1 MAAAG
6 IIGTAVGVILLIV
19 VAYVVVGAT
28 LTAAE
33 TVTNAQKDVTL
44 QNQMR
49 IGTAFTIS
57 DEIHNSSVIYSN
69 VTNTGTEIIR
79 DFKHMDI
86 LVYDKTVSNDYQICN
101 YNSTV
106 SGTQCTWE
114 ISEHY
119 QDYIHPT
126 ELDPGEKYQF
136 RIHTRGTSPEWFQ
149 ITAGNGVY
157 ASAFV

>member
-19 VAYVVVGAT
+19 VAYIVVGAT

-33 TVTNAQKDVTL
+33 TMSNAQKDVTL

-57 DEIHNSSVIYSN
+57 DQIHNSSIIYTN

-79 DFKHMDI
+79 DFNHMDI
-86 LVYDKTVSNDYQICN
+86 LVYDNESGDYRVCIYDKTDSNTPGSWYISN
-101 YNSTV
+101 Y
-106 SGTQCTWE
+106 
-114 ISEHY
+114 Y
-119 QDYIHPT
+119 QDYIHPS
-126 ELDPGEKYQF
+126 ELDPGEKFQF
-136 RIHTRGTSPEWFQ
+136 RINSQGTSPEWFQ
-149 ITAGNGVY
+149 ITSGNGVY

>member
-86 LVYDKTVSNDYQICN
+86 LVYDKTVSNDYQICI
-101 YNSTV
+101 YNTTE
-106 SGTQCTWE
+106 SGTQCTWD
-114 ISEHY
+114 ISNHY
-119 QDYIHPT
+119 QDFIHPS
-126 ELDPGEKYQF
+126 ELDPGEKYRVRVNTQ
-136 RIHTRGTSPEWFQ
+136 GSSPEWFQ

>member
-33 TVTNAQKDVTL
+33 TVTNAQKDVTM

-49 IGTAFTIS
+49 IGTAFTIT
-57 DEIHNSSVIYSN
+57 DQIYNNSIIYSN

-79 DFKHMDI
+79 DFNHMDI
-86 LVYDKTVSNDYQICN
+86 LLYNNESDTYQNCI
-101 YNSTV
+101 YNTTI

-119 QDYIHPT
+119 QDYIHPS

-136 RIHTRGTSPEWFQ
+136 RVNTRGFSPDWFQ
-149 ITAGNGVY
+149 ITSGNGVY

>member
-6 IIGTAVGVILLIV
+6 IIGTAVGLILLIV

-33 TVTNAQKDVTL
+33 TMSNAQKDVTL

-57 DEIHNSSVIYSN
+57 DQIHNSSIIYVN

-79 DFKHMDI
+79 DFNHMDI
-86 LVYDKTVSNDYQICN
+86 LVYDGLSKDYQICI
-101 YNSTV
+101 YNTTI

-126 ELDPGEKYQF
+126 ELDPGEKFQF
-136 RIHTRGTSPEWFQ
+136 RINTQGTSPEWFQ
-149 ITAGNGVY
+149 ITSGNGVY

>member
-33 TVTNAQKDVTL
+33 TMSNAQKDVTL

-49 IGTAFTIS
+49 IGTAFTIT
-57 DEIHNSSVIYSN
+57 DERHNSSVIYSN

-79 DFKHMDI
+79 DFNHMDI
-86 LVYDKTVSNDYQICN
+86 LVYDGLSKDYQICN
-101 YNSTV
+101 YNTTI

-119 QDYIHPT
+119 QDYIHPS

-136 RIHTRGTSPEWFQ
+136 RVNTMGFSPDWFQ
-149 ITAGNGVY
+149 ITTGNGVY

>member
-33 TVTNAQKDVTL
+33 TMSNAQKDVTL

-57 DEIHNSSVIYSN
+57 DQIHNSSIIYTN

-79 DFKHMDI
+79 DFNHMDI
-86 LVYDKTVSNDYQICN
+86 LVYDNESGDYRICT
-101 YNSTV
+101 YDKAY
-106 SGTQCTWE
+106 SGTPGTWY
-114 ISEHY
+114 ISDYY
-119 QDYIHPT
+119 QDYIHPS
-126 ELDPGEKYQF
+126 ELDPGEKFQF
-136 RIHTRGTSPEWFQ
+136 RINTQGTSPEWFQ
-149 ITAGNGVY
+149 ITSGNGVY

>member
-33 TVTNAQKDVTL
+33 TMANAQKDVTL

-49 IGTAFTIS
+49 IGTAFTIT
-57 DEIHNSSVIYSN
+57 DEIHNSSIIYAN
-69 VTNTGTEIIR
+69 ITNTGTEIIR
-79 DFKHMDI
+79 DFNHMDI
-86 LVYDKTVSNDYQICN
+86 LVFDNESGDYRVCTYDTTGGGLAGSWYISNY
-101 YNSTV
+101 
-106 SGTQCTWE
+106 
-114 ISEHY
+114 Y
-119 QDYIHPT
+119 QDYIHPS
-126 ELDPGEKYQF
+126 ELDPGEKFQF
-136 RIHTRGTSPEWFQ
+136 RINTQGNFPEWFQ
-149 ITAGNGVY
+149 ITSGNGVY

>member
-6 IIGTAVGVILLIV
+6 IIGTAVGLILLIV

-49 IGTAFTIS
+49 IGTAFTIT
-57 DEIHNSSVIYSN
+57 DAFHNSSVIYSN
-69 VTNTGTEIIR
+69 VTNTGSEIIR
-79 DFKHMDI
+79 DFTHMDI
-86 LVYDKTVSNDYQICN
+86 LVYDTVSSDHQVCV
-101 YNSTV
+101 YNTTE

-119 QDYIHPT
+119 QDYIHPS

-136 RIHTRGTSPEWFQ
+136 RIHTMGTSPGWFQ

>member
-6 IIGTAVGVILLIV
+6 IIGTAVGLILLIV

-57 DEIHNSSVIYSN
+57 DQIHNSSIIYAN
-69 VTNTGTEIIR
+69 VTNTGAEIIR
-79 DFKHMDI
+79 DFNHMDI
-86 LVYDKTVSNDYQICN
+86 LVYDNESVDYRVCTYDKTGGAPPGSWYISNY
-101 YNSTV
+101 
-106 SGTQCTWE
+106 
-114 ISEHY
+114 Y
-119 QDYIHPT
+119 QDYIHPS
-126 ELDPGEKYQF
+126 ELDPGEKFQF
-136 RIHTRGTSPEWFQ
+136 RINTQGTSPEWFQ
-149 ITAGNGVY
+149 ITSGNGVY

>member
-6 IIGTAVGVILLIV
+6 IIGTAVGIILLIV

-33 TVTNAQKDVTL
+33 TVSNAQKDVTL

-57 DEIHNSSVIYSN
+57 DQIHNSSIIYSN

-79 DFKHMDI
+79 DFNHMDI
-86 LVYDKTVSNDYQICN
+86 LVYDKVSNDYQACI
-101 YNSTV
+101 YNDIDT
-106 SGTQCTWE
+106 GTPGTWY

-119 QDYIHPT
+119 QDYIHPS

-136 RIHTRGTSPEWFQ
+136 RINTKGTSPEWFQ

>member
-6 IIGTAVGVILLIV
+6 IIGTAVGIILLIV

-33 TVTNAQKDVTL
+33 TVSNAQKDVTL

-57 DEIHNSSVIYSN
+57 DEIHNSSIIYTN
-69 VTNTGTEIIR
+69 VTNTGSEIIR
-79 DFKHMDI
+79 DFNHMDI
-86 LVYDKTVSNDYQICN
+86 LVYDNESGDYRVCTYDKTGGAAPGSWFISDY
-101 YNSTV
+101 Y
-106 SGTQCTWE
+106 E
-114 ISEHY
+114 
-119 QDYIHPT
+119 DFIHPS
-126 ELDPGEKYQF
+126 ELDPGEKFQF
-136 RIHTRGTSPEWFQ
+136 RINTQGTSPTWFQ
-149 ITAGNGVY
+149 ITSDNGVY

>member
-33 TVTNAQKDVTL
+33 TMSNAQKDVTL

-49 IGTAFTIS
+49 IGTAFTIT
-57 DEIHNSSVIYSN
+57 DAMHNSSVIYTN

-79 DFKHMDI
+79 DFNHMDI
-86 LVYDKTVSNDYQICN
+86 LVYDGISNDYQVCN
-101 YNSTV
+101 YNTTM

-119 QDYIHPT
+119 QDYIHPS
-126 ELDPGEKYQF
+126 ELDPGEKYRF
-136 RIHTRGTSPEWFQ
+136 RINTKGSSPEWFQ
-149 ITAGNGVY
+149 ITTGNGVY

>member
-33 TVTNAQKDVTL
+33 TVTNAQKDVTM

-49 IGTAFTIS
+49 IGTAFTIT
-57 DEIHNSSVIYSN
+57 DQIYNNSIIYSN

-79 DFKHMDI
+79 DFNHMDI
-86 LVYDKTVSNDYQICN
+86 LL
-101 YNSTV
+101 YNNESDTYKNCIYNTTI

-119 QDYIHPT
+119 QDYIHPS

-136 RIHTRGTSPEWFQ
+136 RVNTRGFSPDWFQ
-149 ITAGNGVY
+149 ITSGNGVY

>member
-33 TVTNAQKDVTL
+33 TMSNAQKDVTL

-57 DEIHNSSVIYSN
+57 DQVHNSSIIFTN
-69 VTNTGTEIIR
+69 VTNTGNEIIR
-79 DFKHMDI
+79 DFNHMDI
-86 LVYDKTVSNDYQICN
+86 LVYDNESVDYRICTYDN
-101 YNSTV
+101 KDSVTP
-106 SGTQCTWE
+106 GTWY
-114 ISEHY
+114 ISDYY
-119 QDYIHPT
+119 QDYIHPA
-126 ELDPGEKYQF
+126 ELDPGEKFQF
-136 RIHTRGTSPEWFQ
+136 RINTQGTSPAWFQ
-149 ITAGNGVY
+149 ITSDNGVY